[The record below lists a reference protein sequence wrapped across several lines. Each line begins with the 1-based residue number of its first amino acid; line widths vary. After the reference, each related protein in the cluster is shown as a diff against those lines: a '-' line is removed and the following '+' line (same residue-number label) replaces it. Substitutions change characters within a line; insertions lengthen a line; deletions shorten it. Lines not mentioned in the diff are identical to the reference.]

1 MSRLLEG
8 GEREPGTTVH
18 THVQGPKMTMGVGI
32 SMCINNSDTARVYS
46 LSPVAPSTTIA
57 IQGCHH

>member
-18 THVQGPKMTMGVGI
+18 THVQGPKMAMGVGYNCI

-46 LSPVAPSTTIA
+46 LSPVAPSTTIDA
-57 IQGCHH
+57 C